1 MSHNIGLQMYH
12 FMFCVHFDVRLSVC
26 CIIEGTDDDQVDVT
40 SDEERDIIRD
50 IKNEITQQLREEMKS
65 ELAAYQAPRPVSLPR
80 KRADDLSH
88 VEPSLREA
96 ILKMR
101 KLDQILDRKTKKER
115 EVKKDRIMLQR
126 RFVVVSFVVRLF

>member
-1 MSHNIGLQMYH
+1 M
-12 FMFCVHFDVRLSVC
+12 
-26 CIIEGTDDDQVDVT
+26 IEGTDDDQVDVT

-50 IKNEITQQLREEMKS
+50 IKHEITQQLKEEMKN
-65 ELAAYQAPRPVSLPR
+65 ELAVYQAPRPASLPR
-80 KRADDLSH
+80 KRADDLAH

-101 KLDQILDRKTKKER
+101 KLDQILDRKTRKER

-126 RFVVVSFVVRLF
+126 RFVGVFLLVCFA